1 MENVICGFIEL
12 NGELVKISSVEDL
25 KALAARLGSAFT
37 ELTTQDY
44 ENLCDKMRGE
54 YKTDD
59 CGVLYSKDG
68 KKVFFAPITS
78 NEYIIKSGTL
88 AIANY
93 AFNWHYYRS
102 GGGLFTNR
110 YIQEKKINQLLIPD
124 SVIAI
129 GGEAFS
135 DNVAIENI
143 IVSHKLEYIG
153 QRAFS
158 GCKMMKDFNLPS
170 TVKYIET
177 EAFDGC
183 YNAFKELT
191 IPASV
196 RNIGSH
202 AFRNCITL
210 EKVIFGGTIEKI
222 GSGIFESC
230 ERLSSIVV
238 PKGCLEQ
245 FRGQLPFYSE
255 IITEAAEEEK
265 ENKQ

>member
-44 ENLCDKMRGE
+44 ETLCNKLKGDFE
-54 YKTDD
+54 ADD
-59 CGVLYSKDG
+59 CGVFYSKDG
-68 KKVFFAPITS
+68 RKVLLAPITS
-78 NEYIIKSGTL
+78 NEYIIRSGTI
-88 AIANY
+88 AIASY
-93 AFNWHYYRS
+93 AFNWHYYLYN
-102 GGGLFTNR
+102 GELYTNK
-110 YIQEKKINQLLIPD
+110 YSHEKIIAKLLIPD

-129 GGEAFS
+129 GSEAFS
-135 DNVAIENI
+135 DNTAIHDI

-153 QRAFS
+153 QKAFS
-158 GCKMMKDFNLPS
+158 GCRKMMDFNLPS

-183 YNAFKELT
+183 WNAFKELT

-196 RNIGSH
+196 RHIGSH
-202 AFRNCITL
+202 AFRNCLTL
-210 EKVIFGGTIEKI
+210 EKVIFLEPIEKI

-245 FRGQLPFYSE
+245 FREQLPFYSE
-255 IITEAAEEEK
+255 IVTEAVEEE
-265 ENKQ
+265 

>member
-44 ENLCDKMRGE
+44 ETLCNKLKGDFE
-54 YKTDD
+54 ADD
-59 CGVLYSKDG
+59 CGVFYSKDG
-68 KKVFFAPITS
+68 RKVLLAPITS
-78 NEYIIKSGTL
+78 NEYIIRSGTI
-88 AIANY
+88 AIASY
-93 AFNWHYYRS
+93 AFNWHYYLYN
-102 GGGLFTNR
+102 GELYTNK
-110 YIQEKKINQLLIPD
+110 YSHEKNIAKLLIPD

-129 GGEAFS
+129 GSEAFS
-135 DNVAIENI
+135 DNTAIHDI

-153 QRAFS
+153 QKAFS
-158 GCKMMKDFNLPS
+158 GCRKMMDFNLPS

-183 YNAFKELT
+183 WNAFKELT

-196 RNIGSH
+196 RHIGSH
-202 AFRNCITL
+202 AFRNCLTL
-210 EKVIFGGTIEKI
+210 EKVIFLEPIEKI

-245 FRGQLPFYSE
+245 FREQLPFYSE
-255 IITEAAEEEK
+255 IVTEAVEEE
-265 ENKQ
+265 

>member
-25 KALAARLGSAFT
+25 KAFAARLGSAFT
-37 ELTTQDY
+37 ELTIQDY
-44 ENLCDKMRGE
+44 EHLCSKMQGE

-68 KKVFFAPITS
+68 RKVLLAPITS
-78 NEYIIKSGTL
+78 NEYIIKSGTI
-88 AIANY
+88 AIASY
-93 AFNWHYYRS
+93 AFNWHYYLYN
-102 GGGLFTNR
+102 GVLYTNK
-110 YIQEKKINQLLIPD
+110 YSHEKNIAKLLIPD

-129 GGEAFS
+129 GSEAFS
-135 DNVAIENI
+135 DNIAIENI

-153 QRAFS
+153 QKAFS
-158 GCKMMKDFNLPS
+158 GCRKMMDFNLPS

-183 YNAFKELT
+183 WNAFKELT

-196 RNIGSH
+196 RHIGSH
-202 AFRNCITL
+202 AFRNCLTL
-210 EKVIFGGTIEKI
+210 EKVIFLEPIEKI

-245 FRGQLPFYSE
+245 FREQLPFYSR
-255 IITEAAEEEK
+255 IITETAEEE
-265 ENKQ
+265 

>member
-37 ELTTQDY
+37 ELTPQDY
-44 ENLCDKMRGE
+44 ENLCDKMHGE
-54 YKTDD
+54 FEADD

-68 KKVFFAPITS
+68 RKVFLAPIS
-78 NEYIIKSGTL
+78 SDEYIIKPGVI
-88 AIANY
+88 AISKY
-93 AFNWHYYRS
+93 AFNWHYYQYN
-102 GGGLFTNR
+102 GLLYTNK
-110 YIQEKKINQLLIPD
+110 YAHEKKIAKLLIPD

-129 GGEAFS
+129 GSEAFS
-135 DNVAIENI
+135 DNTAIESI

-153 QRAFS
+153 QKAFS
-158 GCKMMKDFNLPS
+158 GCRMMTGFNLPS
-170 TVKYIET
+170 KVKYIET

-183 YNAFKELT
+183 WNAFKELA

-196 RNIGSH
+196 RHIGSH
-202 AFRNCITL
+202 VFRGCITL
-210 EKVIFGGTIEKI
+210 EKVVFSSSIDKI

-230 ERLSSIVV
+230 ERLASIVV

-245 FRGQLPFYSE
+245 FREQLPFYSG
-255 IITEAAEEEK
+255 IITEASEEE
-265 ENKQ
+265 

>member
-1 MENVICGFIEL
+1 MENKICGFIEL

-44 ENLCDKMRGE
+44 ETLCNKLKGDFE
-54 YKTDD
+54 ADD
-59 CGVLYSKDG
+59 CGVFYSKDG
-68 KKVFFAPITS
+68 RKVLLAPITS
-78 NEYIIKSGTL
+78 NEYIIKSGTI
-88 AIANY
+88 AIASY
-93 AFNWHYYRS
+93 AFNWHYYLYN
-102 GGGLFTNR
+102 GVLYTNK
-110 YIQEKKINQLLIPD
+110 YSHEKNIAKLLIPD

-129 GGEAFS
+129 GSEAFS
-135 DNVAIENI
+135 DNIAIENI

-153 QRAFS
+153 QKSFS
-158 GCKMMKDFNLPS
+158 GCRKMMDFNLPS

-183 YNAFKELT
+183 WNAFKELT

-196 RNIGSH
+196 RHIGSH
-202 AFRNCITL
+202 AFRNCLTL
-210 EKVIFGGTIEKI
+210 EKVIFLETIEKI

-245 FRGQLPFYSE
+245 FREQLPFYSR
-255 IITEAAEEEK
+255 IITETVEEE
-265 ENKQ
+265 

>member
-37 ELTTQDY
+37 ELTPRDY
-44 ENLCDKMRGE
+44 ETLCAKMQGE
-54 YKTDD
+54 YVADD

-68 KKVFFAPITS
+68 RKVFLAPITS
-78 NEYIIKSGTL
+78 NEYMIKLG
-88 AIANY
+88 AIAIASY
-93 AFNWHYYRS
+93 AFNWHYYQFN
-102 GGGLFTNR
+102 GVLYTNK
-110 YIQEKKINQLLIPD
+110 YTHEKKISKLLIPD

-129 GGEAFS
+129 GSEAFS
-135 DNVAIENI
+135 DNTAINEI

-153 QRAFS
+153 KRAFS
-158 GCKMMKDFNLPS
+158 GCKMMTGFTLPS
-170 TVKYIET
+170 TIKYIET

-191 IPASV
+191 IPASI
-196 RNIGSH
+196 RLIGSH
-202 AFRNCITL
+202 AFRNCLTL
-210 EKVIFGGTIEKI
+210 EKVIFLEPIEKI

-238 PKGCLEQ
+238 PKGCLEK
-245 FRGQLPFYSE
+245 FREKLPFYSD
-255 IITEAAEEEK
+255 IITEAVEEE
-265 ENKQ
+265 

>member
-12 NGELVKISSVEDL
+12 NGELVKISTVDDIKS
-25 KALAARLGSAFT
+25 LAARLGSTFT
-37 ELTTQDY
+37 EMSIPDY
-44 ENLCDKMRGE
+44 EHLCDKMQGE
-54 YKTDD
+54 YKADD

-68 KKVFFAPITS
+68 RKVLFAPVTS
-78 NEYIIKSGTL
+78 NEYIIKSGVI

-93 AFNWHYYRS
+93 AFSWHYYQS
-102 GGGLFTNR
+102 GGKLYTNR
-110 YIQEKKINQLLIPD
+110 YAHEKNISKLLIPD

-129 GGEAFS
+129 GSEAFS
-135 DNVAIENI
+135 DNTAISNI

-158 GCKMMKDFNLPS
+158 GCRMMTGLNLPP

-191 IPASV
+191 IPASI
-196 RNIGSH
+196 RHIGSH
-202 AFRNCITL
+202 AFRNCLTL
-210 EKVIFGGTIEKI
+210 EKVIFSGPIDKI

-230 ERLSSIVV
+230 DKLSAIVV
-238 PKGCLEQ
+238 PKECVEQ
-245 FRGQLPFYSE
+245 FREQLPFYAE
-255 IITEAAEEEK
+255 IIIEASEEE
-265 ENKQ
+265 

>member
-44 ENLCDKMRGE
+44 ENLCKKLKGDFGA
-54 YKTDD
+54 DD
-59 CGVLYSKDG
+59 CGVFYSKDG
-68 KKVFFAPITS
+68 KKVLLAPITS
-78 NEYIIKSGTL
+78 NEYIIKSGTI
-88 AIANY
+88 AIASY
-93 AFNWHYYRS
+93 AFNWHYYLYN
-102 GGGLFTNR
+102 GVLYTNK
-110 YIQEKKINQLLIPD
+110 YSHEKNIAKLLIPD

-129 GGEAFS
+129 GSEAFS
-135 DNVAIENI
+135 DNIAIENI

-153 QRAFS
+153 QKAFRKKK
-158 GCKMMKDFNLPS
+158 KMVDFNLPS

-183 YNAFKELT
+183 WNAFKELT

-196 RNIGSH
+196 RHIGSH
-202 AFRNCITL
+202 AFRNCLTL
-210 EKVIFGGTIEKI
+210 EKVLFLEPIEKI

-245 FRGQLPFYSE
+245 FREQLPFYSR
-255 IITEAAEEEK
+255 IITETAEEE
-265 ENKQ
+265 